1 MAKSRKTI
9 RGKRNRRNKTVRGGE
24 NTSKKSS
31 PKPDDDDYDLPPI
44 LPVRWYVPRKK
55 SPSPKLKSTPNSP
68 NTPKTDLE
76 RHMEDKHKKQLQAIN
91 EHNKQFNLLSI
102 KTRNEIKHDIFI
114 AENEKYL
121 SEILVLAGVPR
132 REFNKFIEIP
142 ENQNSDA
149 IIAFLTSKIDNDK
162 KKKDK
167 TSRKEKIISLINSDD
182 FDAVMS
188 DIRTDSEKDWFPSPI
203 KLTNKKD

>member
-1 MAKSRKTI
+1 MAKSRKTV

-24 NTSKKSS
+24 NTPKKPS

-55 SPSPKLKSTPNSP
+55 SPSPKLNLTPNSP
-68 NTPKTDLE
+68 SSPKIDLE
-76 RHMEDKHKKQLQAIN
+76 RHMEDKRKKQVKAIN
-91 EHNKQFNLLSI
+91 ENNKQFNLLRI
-102 KTRNEIKHDIFI
+102 KTDNEIKHDIFI

-121 SEILVLAGVPR
+121 SEILVFVGVPR
-132 REFNKFIEIP
+132 REFNKFVEIP

-182 FDAVMS
+182 FDAVLTE
-188 DIRTDSEKDWFPSPI
+188 IRTDSEKDWFPSPI